1 MDRSDKSPTALFIPL
16 TLCAR
21 AHLRTRLLD
30 LNCLL
35 LGWMMHF
42 SELQTIVG
50 DLDFIVAICV
60 AAAAGFM
67 RGYVGVGSGMLMAPV
82 FAILFG
88 PLETVVMVILLDLAV
103 TAQLLPSVYRLIEW
117 RVVIPMGL
125 AAAAFMPVGTWLLIT
140 VDADLMA
147 RGIALVVLIFV
158 LLLMT
163 GWRYQREKRLGV
175 TLCVGSLSGILV
187 AATSLGNP
195 PVILYLLSSSDT
207 AATNRANF
215 TGYFAITLITLLSM
229 MIARDLVIPNAVV
242 RAVIILPV
250 FALGAWIGTQY
261 FRKSNDKTYRQVAL
275 GLLLCVAVLG
285 FVR

>member
-1 MDRSDKSPTALFIPL
+1 
-16 TLCAR
+16 
-21 AHLRTRLLD
+21 
-30 LNCLL
+30 
-35 LGWMMHF
+35 MHY
-42 SELQTIVG
+42 SELATIVG
-50 DLDFIVAICV
+50 NVEFLLAMCV
-60 AAAAGFM
+60 TLAAGFM

-82 FAILFG
+82 FAILYG

-103 TAQLLPSVYRLIEW
+103 TAQLLPSVHRLIEW

-125 AAAAFMPVGTWLLIT
+125 TAAVFMPVGTWLLIT

-147 RGIALVVLIFV
+147 RGIALVVLVSV

-163 GWRYQREKRLGV
+163 GWRYQGGKRLGI
-175 TLCVGSLSGILV
+175 TLSVGSLSGVLM

-195 PVILYLLSSSDT
+195 PVMLYLLSGSDT

-229 MIARDLVIPNAVV
+229 MIVRDLLVANAVV

-250 FALGAWIGTQY
+250 FALGAWGGAHC
-261 FRKSNDKTYRQVAL
+261 FRKSTDKTYRLIAL
-275 GLLLCVAVLG
+275 SLLLCVALFG
-285 FVR
+285 ILR

>member
-1 MDRSDKSPTALFIPL
+1 M
-16 TLCAR
+16 
-21 AHLRTRLLD
+21 RTCLLD

-50 DLDFIVAICV
+50 NLDFIVAIGV

-175 TLCVGSLSGILV
+175 TLSVGSLSGILV

-215 TGYFAITLITLLSM
+215 TGYFAVTLITLLSM

-275 GLLLCVAVLG
+275 GLLLCVAVFG